1 MVQHMKS
8 GSLMIQ
14 ILLSGECKSK
24 IIYTMLRVI
33 WLTLSKNVVHNVA
46 KEKSTVELMKVL
58 LDMYEKLS
66 ANNKVFLIKKL
77 FHLKMEEGVSMATH
91 LNEFNMIVNQLSS
104 SEIVFNNDVHALILL
119 ASLPN
124 SWEPMRVTISKS
136 VGSAKL
142 KFNDVRTGFL
152 LKRFV
157 ELIRVLPLISF
168 IYIYIGNQNQF
179 IISNAGKNVPKYIG
193 HIQRNTS
200 KQHKYKEEHQQPP

>member
-14 ILLSGECKSK
+14 ILLSRECKSK

-91 LNEFNMIVNQLSS
+91 LNEFNMIVNQLSELELCLEGKEKDKAFPCHTMAPKTDYHLVS
-104 SEIVFNNDVHALILL
+104 FICPVSALIHFSL
-119 ASLPN
+119 AEKCKEGEKN
-124 SWEPMRVTISKS
+124 SHSRKCR
-136 VGSAKL
+136 KL
-142 KFNDVRTGFL
+142 
-152 LKRFV
+152 
-157 ELIRVLPLISF
+157 S
-168 IYIYIGNQNQF
+168 
-179 IISNAGKNVPKYIG
+179 
-193 HIQRNTS
+193 
-200 KQHKYKEEHQQPP
+200 